1 MYIYPVYISTNV
13 WPSITLKELQTVKYG
28 KIWTDPLLVIDFREA
43 RCSRNSLSLPFPR
56 YQNHATT
63 PNPLLPVPTC
73 PLEDLPCCPW
83 SEWPLWPPGWSS
95 WAWTTGWYSSG
106 PCDRR
111 WLTALCWPWTLWS
124 PLYPLRHCSAVS
136 GRLRKCAQSLPGLT
150 ACTAINRTQSF
161 IGCIGTSHNGYCSKC

>member
-1 MYIYPVYISTNV
+1 MPIYIYISTDF
-13 WPSITLKELQTVKYG
+13 WPSIKLKELQTVKYG
-28 KIWTDPLLVIDFREA
+28 KILYPCLLLDIKTMF
-43 RCSRNSLSLPFPR
+43 CKKK
-56 YQNHATT
+56 

-106 PCDRR
+106 PCARQ
-111 WLTALCWPWTLWS
+111 WPTALCWPWTWWS
-124 PLYPLRHCSAVS
+124 PLCPLHHCSAVS

-150 ACTAINRTQSF
+150 VCTAINRTQLF
-161 IGCIGTSHNGYCSKC
+161 VGCIGTSQNGNCSKC